1 MQSWL
6 KSMLFGYALLVCV
19 WCWKLGIFLVGMIY
33 HWNDIFAVRFRVL
46 TCQCSSI
53 SSINQISASNSEC
66 KGYNCLSWFLKP
78 RSCSSSDTSTIP
90 NHIHCNVSLKFT
102 IHLQICCKHKACV
115 FFVWICGWA
124 SSEFCEFASIH
135 AWHSLSVCITSS
147 NRSLVHPLN
156 NLSLR
161 TFQRYQIIHG

>member
-19 WCWKLGIFLVGMIY
+19 WCWNLGIFLVGMIY

-102 IHLQICCKHKACV
+102 IHLQICCKHKAMHVLCLDLWMGIFRV
-115 FFVWICGWA
+115 LW
-124 SSEFCEFASIH
+124 
-135 AWHSLSVCITSS
+135 VCI
-147 NRSLVHPLN
+147 NPCM
-156 NLSLR
+156 
-161 TFQRYQIIHG
+161 TFTFSMYY